1 MAQADQQIQNASG
14 SSVRAD
20 LNNNFDALFSNNSG
34 SSEPSTTTAFMWFAD
49 TTNDAL
55 KIRNA
60 ADSAFITVGTLSETN
75 LGLALK
81 ASPSFTGNVAVPAG
95 TASSLSVRFTGDT
108 DTGFF
113 KNAANDF
120 SIVTGGTRRAHFD
133 SNGITIRDRKALRF
147 RDTSNSN
154 FVALRAPSN
163 AASDITLTLPST
175 DGNANDVLQSDGSGN
190 LSFAAL
196 PQAVPTGS
204 VHMMASTS
212 VPSGYLKC
220 NGAAVSRTT
229 YADLFAEIGTAFGAG
244 NGSSTFNVPD
254 LRGEFVRGW
263 ADNRNVDS
271 GRNFGTS
278 QGDQNKQHNHG
289 VSDGGHNHG
298 INDPGHLHQVA
309 YSNSDSGDGV
319 IEESGQGFNGFEP
332 TETAT
337 TGITINNAT
346 TGISINNDGGSEARP
361 RNIALMY
368 VIKT

>member
-1 MAQADQQIQNASG
+1 MAQADQQIQNDTG

-81 ASPSFTGNVAVPAG
+81 ASPSFTGNVAVAAG

-154 FVALRAPSN
+154 FVALRAPDN

-190 LSFAAL
+190 LSFTAL

-204 VHMMASTS
+204 VHMMATTT
-212 VPSGYLKC
+212 VPSGYLEC
-220 NGAAVSRTT
+220 DGSAISRTT
-229 YADLFAEIGTAFGAG
+229 YSDLFSTIGTAFGAG
-244 NGSSTFNVPD
+244 DGSSTFNIPD

-263 ADNRNVDS
+263 DNSKGTDS

-278 QGDQNKQHNHG
+278 QSDQNAQHNHTATTT
-289 VSDGGHNHG
+289 
-298 INDPGHLHQVA
+298 ITDPGHKHTTSVDNEKLFP
-309 YSNSDSGDGV
+309 GGGG
-319 IEESGQGFNGFEP
+319 ESISFGGAGSYPARTFTMDTN
-332 TETAT
+332 T
-337 TGITINNAT
+337 TGITAAT
-346 TGISINNDGGSEARP
+346 TTANQGGSEARP
-361 RNIALMY
+361 RNIAMMY

>member
-34 SSEPSTTTAFMWFAD
+34 SSDPSVTTAFMWFAD

-60 ADSAFITVGTLSETN
+60 ANSAFITVGTLSETN

-81 ASPSFTGNVAVPAG
+81 ASPTFTGNVGVPAG
-95 TASSLSVRFTGDT
+95 TVSSLPIRRSDDTNTGIYFSAADT
-108 DTGFF
+108 LDI
-113 KNAANDF
+113 A
-120 SIVTGGTRRAHFD
+120 TGGTRRAHFD

-154 FVALRAPSN
+154 FVALRAPDN
-163 AASDITLTLPST
+163 AASDITLTLPSS
-175 DGNANDVLQSDGSGN
+175 DGNADDVLQSDGSGN
-190 LSFAAL
+190 LSFVAL

-204 VHMMASTS
+204 VHMMATTT

-229 YADLFAEIGTAFGAG
+229 YADLFAIVGTAHGAG
-244 NGSSTFNVPD
+244 DGSSTFNVPD

-263 ADNRNVDS
+263 DDSRGVDS
-271 GRNFGTS
+271 GRNFGS
-278 QGDQNKQHNHG
+278 AQSDQNQQHNHSASATSS
-289 VSDGGHNHG
+289 VT
-298 INDPGHLHQVA
+298 DPGHFHDVP

-319 IEESGQGFNGFEP
+319 IEESGTGFSGVEP
-332 TETAT
+332 T
-337 TGITINNAT
+337 NSAT
-346 TGISINNDGGSEARP
+346 TGISVSTSVSIGNSGGNEARP
-361 RNIALMY
+361 RNIAMMF